1 MSMPRSSEEI
11 SRLIREEIIYQSL
24 ELEEMAIEIDELTNE
39 ILLLDPEGLN
49 LDSVDALE
57 IVVGLQR
64 VFGIQVPNIDK
75 AFFSVHCR
83 SIDTLRRFVEERFCQ
98 AQAAE

>member
-1 MSMPRSSEEI
+1 LSQR
-11 SRLIREEIIYQSL
+11 
-24 ELEEMAIEIDELTNE
+24 
-39 ILLLDPEGLN
+39 
-49 LDSVDALE
+49 ALE